1 MNAQQQQLLTSVQSA
16 IYALY
21 HPNHEQPTQHAQADA
36 FLRDFTLTA
45 EAWEI
50 AGILILHS
58 KVLSILYF
66 FLYFFF
72 KFSTKNTKNFSHP
85 DMNEIEIFF

>member
-58 KVLSILYF
+58 KVHF
-66 FLYFFF
+66 FLYFFVF
-72 KFSTKNTKNFSHP
+72 FFVFIFSNFQQKTKKFFLTP
-85 DMNEIEIFF
+85 

>member
-1 MNAQQQQLLTSVQSA
+1 MNAQQQLLASVQSA

-21 HPNHEQPTQHAQADA
+21 HPHEQPIQHAQADA
-36 FLRDFTLTA
+36 FLREFSVTN

-58 KVLSILYF
+58 QVRRHSFVFLS
-66 FLYFFF
+66 
-72 KFSTKNTKNFSHP
+72 FSP
-85 DMNEIEIFF
+85 